1 MALNKLTDLFDRVY
15 VINCPHRT
23 DRLQSLE
30 DNIKAT
36 GIADCSKMHVF
47 AGVRGE
53 LSPPPKYWGA
63 SVGAWGCFQSHRRLV
78 EDVLNEDND
87 SIDSILILEDDACF
101 PETALKRVNEFMQNV
116 PDDWDQL
123 YLGGQHTSNP
133 KETNNEG
140 VLKVSSTSRLHA
152 YALRKKAFKK
162 FYTHINE
169 APDFIGAFDHH
180 IDHQVEIAHKDG
192 LWSAY
197 CPESWIVGQAAG
209 KSDIMPEESQATR
222 MWDAYTLISPND
234 PVEVGKPSVSY
245 EGDGERSPAV
255 SYATYQGKD
264 AVAAFN
270 AIVAN
275 QGLVDPLK

>member
-1 MALNKLTDLFDRVY
+1 MDTLTDLFDRVY
-15 VINCPHRT
+15 VINCPHRR
-23 DRLQSLE
+23 DRITALDE
-30 DNIKAT
+30 NIKDT
-36 GIADCSKMHVF
+36 GVADCSKMHVF

-63 SVGAWGCFQSHRRLV
+63 SAGAWGCYQSHRRLI
-78 EDVLNEDND
+78 EDILNEDD
-87 SIDSILILEDDACF
+87 KSIDSILILEDDAYF
-101 PETALKRVNEFMQNV
+101 PEDALEKINVFMGNV

-133 KETNNEG
+133 KATTNDA
-140 VLKVSSTSRLHA
+140 VLKVSTTSRLHA
-152 YALRKKAFKK
+152 YALRKKVLKT

-180 IDHQVEIAHKDG
+180 IDHQVEIAHKQG

-197 CPESWIVGQAAG
+197 CPKSWIVGQAAG
-209 KSDIMPEESQATR
+209 KSDIMPEESQEVR
-222 MWDAYTLISPND
+222 MWDMYDLLSPDD
-234 PVEVGKPSVSY
+234 PVELGKPRVSY
-245 EGDGERSPAV
+245 GGAGERAPAV

-264 AVAAFN
+264 AAAAFN

-275 QGLVDPLK
+275 QGLVTPLK

>member
-1 MALNKLTDLFDRVY
+1 MKTLTDWFDRVY
-15 VINCPHRT
+15 IINCTHRP
-23 DRLQSLE
+23 DRLE
-30 DNIKAT
+30 AIEANIKAT
-36 GIADCSKMHVF
+36 GVADCSNVLVYQGIR
-47 AGVRGE
+47 GV
-53 LSPPPKYWGA
+53 LAPPPKYWGA
-63 SVGAWGCFQSHRRLV
+63 SEGAWGCFQSHRRLI
-78 EDVLNEDND
+78 EDILNEDNP
-87 SIDSILILEDDACF
+87 SLDSILILEDDACF
-101 PETALKRVNEFMQNV
+101 SEDALKRVNEFMQNV

-133 KETNNEG
+133 KATTNEG

-169 APDFIGAFDHH
+169 APDFIDAFDHH

-209 KSDIMPEESQATR
+209 KSDIMQEESQATR
-222 MWDAYTLISPND
+222 MWAMYDLLSPDD
-234 PVEVGKPSVSY
+234 PVEPGKPRVSY
-245 EGDGERSPAV
+245 EGDGKRSPAV
-255 SYATYQGKD
+255 GCASYTGED
-264 AVAAFN
+264 AAAVFN

>member
-1 MALNKLTDLFDRVY
+1 MDMLTDLFDRVY

-123 YLGGQHTSNP
+123 YLGGQHRVKP
-133 KETNNEG
+133 IETETEG
-140 VLKVSSTSRLHA
+140 ILRGISINRAHA
-152 YALRKKAFKK
+152 YALNCKVYKK
-162 FYTHINE
+162 FYSHINYS
-169 APDFIGAFDHH
+169 PNYYGKKNHHFDH
-180 IDHQVEIAHKDG
+180 QLEIAHRKQD
-192 LWSAY
+192 WNVY
-197 CPESWIVGQAAG
+197 CPSVWLAGQCAG
-209 KSDIMPEESQATR
+209 KSDICSDHLESRIWQ
-222 MWDAYTLISPND
+222 
-234 PVEVGKPSVSY
+234 
-245 EGDGERSPAV
+245 
-255 SYATYQGKD
+255 
-264 AVAAFN
+264 
-270 AIVAN
+270 
-275 QGLVDPLK
+275 